1 MEEAGRHA
9 SACDVAQNPGSSAD
23 SQQWILTAT
32 SNGYYT
38 ISNKS
43 TDLAIDLSQSSM
55 SAGASL
61 DQTGNPSYRARQRRA
76 SSGCFGQPS
85 FAEWTMRFGE
95 AGGCPRRNRLVLV
108 EGRRPATGRARDLQE
123 PWRQYGAIEAQF
135 SATLCELR
143 RNRNAGAMPATR
155 KQTRRIWILR
165 SARRISAL
173 SIELTLLF
181 DGGSSSSV
189 PAAWAGDTL
198 GAQLQSDLY
207 TYVKAEILS
216 YRQAGTMPDL
226 VSIGNEVDTGFL
238 GSLGSPTG
246 ADFGGFAA
254 LQIQAIQ
261 AVNDAAADTSLGPA
275 IPAPLTCIHI
285 TPAWDLTQFFTLAN
299 HNSIPYDAICQSYYP
314 SIMVP

>member
-1 MEEAGRHA
+1 VAA
-9 SACDVAQNPGSSAD
+9 SASLLPRGGQC
-23 SQQWILTAT
+23 
-32 SNGYYT
+32 
-38 ISNKS
+38 
-43 TDLAIDLSQSSM
+43 AI
-55 SAGASL
+55 
-61 DQTGNPSYRARQRRA
+61 
-76 SSGCFGQPS
+76 
-85 FAEWTMRFGE
+85 GE
-95 AGGCPRRNRLVLV
+95 AGGCPRCNWLVVV
-108 EGRRPATGRARDLQE
+108 EGRRPATGRARDFQE
-123 PWRQYGAIEAQF
+123 PWRQYGATEADV
-135 SATLCELR
+135 SATLRETASQPQCR
-143 RNRNAGAMPATR
+143 GNACYAETDAQDLDLAKRAKNLG
-155 KQTRRIWILR
+155 
-165 SARRISAL
+165 L

-189 PAAWAGDTL
+189 PAAWANDTL

-246 ADFGGFAA
+246 AAFGGFAA

-261 AVNDAAADTSLGPA
+261 AVNDAAADPSLGPA

-314 SIMVP
+314 HLSWSLDRSRRPPRPIPTTNRSSKRCW